1 MQADVI
7 FDLPLQ
13 TLLIVWLGA
22 FVGGFASGAAGFAF
36 GIVGSAIWLHAIDPL
51 HVTML
56 IVAGGTT
63 IQCGTIWPLRR
74 SIKWNRV
81 WPFLVPGL
89 VGIPVGVALLVYVDA
104 RALKVALGVFLA
116 IYGTYTLIAPTLPK
130 VSAGGRV
137 ADGGIGFIGGMLG
150 GLSGLNG
157 VLPAI
162 WCQLR
167 GWSKEEARA
176 IYQPFILATHIG
188 ILATIGVVALDRQGI
203 ILFLVALPALIAGAL
218 SGWSVYGR
226 LDDRRFRQTLAI
238 LLVASG
244 VLLVV

>member
-1 MQADVI
+1 M
-7 FDLPLQ
+7 FDLPLH
-13 TLLIVWLGA
+13 TLSIVWLGA

-36 GIVGSAIWLHAIDPL
+36 GIVGSAIWLHAVDPL

-56 IVAGGTT
+56 IVAGGTM

-74 SIKWNRV
+74 SIEWNRV

-104 RALKVALGVFLA
+104 RGLKVALGVFLA
-116 IYGTYTLIAPTLPK
+116 IYGAYALFAPRLPT

-137 ADGGIGFIGGMLG
+137 ADGTIGFVGGMLG

-157 VLPAI
+157 VIPAI

-167 GWSKEEARA
+167 GWSKEEGRS
-176 IYQPFILATHIG
+176 IYQPFILATHI
-188 ILATIGVVALDRQGI
+188 ATLVTVGVVALDRQGI
-203 ILFLVALPALIAGAL
+203 ILFIAALPALIAGAL
-218 SGWSVYGR
+218 AGWSAYGR
-226 LDDRRFRQTLAI
+226 LDDRRFRQALAM
-238 LLVASG
+238 LLLASG
-244 VLLVV
+244 LLLVV

>member
-1 MQADVI
+1 MI

-36 GIVGSAIWLHAIDPL
+36 GIVGSAIWLHAVDPL

-56 IVAGGTT
+56 IVGGGTV

-74 SIKWNRV
+74 SIAWNRV
-81 WPFLVPGL
+81 WPFLLPGL
-89 VGIPVGVALLVYVDA
+89 AGIPVGVALLVYVDA
-104 RALKVALGVFLA
+104 RALKIALGVFLA
-116 IYGTYTLIAPTLPK
+116 IYGAYALFTPRLPK
-130 VSAGGRV
+130 VSAGGRL
-137 ADGGIGFIGGMLG
+137 ADGAIGFVGGFLG

-157 VLPAI
+157 VIPAI

-167 GWSKEEARA
+167 GWPKDEARA
-176 IYQPFILATHIG
+176 IYQPFILATHIA
-188 ILATIGVVALDRQGI
+188 ILAMVGVVALDRQGI
-203 ILFLVALPALIAGAL
+203 ILFVAALPALIAGAL
-218 SGWSVYGR
+218 TGWSVYGR
-226 LDDRRFRQTLAI
+226 LDDRRFRQSLAI

-244 VLLVV
+244 LLLVMSL